1 LLNNDNGKIL
11 KCSTSRYDY
20 IWIEE
25 MAKIIADE
33 VKNGY
38 HVVSIESETWLSGC
52 SSATAEFTITLRKEF
67 I

>member
-1 LLNNDNGKIL
+1 MMIMEKIL
-11 KCSTSRYDY
+11 KCSTSHYDY

-38 HVVSIESETWLSGC
+38 HVAGIEQETWLCAG
-52 SSATAEFTITLRKEF
+52 SSATAEFTITLRKEYK
-67 I
+67 